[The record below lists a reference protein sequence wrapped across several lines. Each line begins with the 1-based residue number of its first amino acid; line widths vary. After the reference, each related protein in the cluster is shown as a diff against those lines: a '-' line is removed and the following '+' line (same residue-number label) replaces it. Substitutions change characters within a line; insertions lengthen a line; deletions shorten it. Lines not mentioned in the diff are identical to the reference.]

1 MEKKRIINIDL
12 VKTVAVIS
20 VISVHFFANTGFYD
34 KSITGIDTYLM
45 VFFRTLFMICVPLFM
60 ITTGYLMKNKK
71 ISKKYYIGIFRVLI
85 TYLLIALMYIFYHCF
100 YLKEASF
107 SIKYI
112 ISSIL
117 RFDIGYR
124 WYIEMYIGM
133 FLIIPFINLIYN
145 NLNTK
150 KQKHELILT
159 MLILTALPGLL
170 NAKYSLIADWWINL
184 YPITYYFIGCYINEY
199 KPKIGKFKNILILLI
214 TLIISTFTNLILS
227 NGTTFVRDVHND
239 WGSIFNVLTSVLT
252 FILIINLN
260 LDNVNKNLSKLITKI
275 SELSLGMYLASSIV
289 DNYIYFNVL
298 DKFSSC
304 NFITYIIKVP
314 IVVILSLVIALFVNL
329 LYKIINK
336 YLIEKIINRFYNV

>member
-1 MEKKRIINIDL
+1 MEKKRSINIDL
-12 VKTVAVIS
+12 IKTIAVIS

-34 KSITGIDTYLM
+34 KNITGIDTYLM
-45 VFFRTLFMICVPLFM
+45 VFLRTLFMICVPLFM

-71 ISKKYYIGIFRVLI
+71 ISKKYYIGILRVLI
-85 TYLLIALMYIFYHCF
+85 TYLLIALIYLFYHCF

-150 KQKHELILT
+150 KHKQALILT
-159 MLILTALPGLL
+159 MLILTALPGLI
-170 NAKYSLIADWWINL
+170 NFKYSLIADWWINL

-199 KPKIGKFKNILILLI
+199 KPKIGKLKNVFLLLI
-214 TLIISTFTNLILS
+214 TLIISTIVNILIS
-227 NGTTFVRDVHND
+227 NGTTFLRDVHND

-252 FILIINLN
+252 FILITNLN
-260 LDNVNKNLSKLITKI
+260 LDNVNKKISKLITKI

-289 DNYIYFNVL
+289 DNYIYFNAL
-298 DKFSSC
+298 EEFSSC

-314 IVVILSLVIALFVNL
+314 IVIFLSLLISLFVNL

-336 YLIEKIINRFYNV
+336 YLIEKIMKRFYDV